1 MTHRSQFFGHR
12 GIGCGFENNYY
23 SPYSCGNYIDSQ
35 YPYMFGNPINDYCG
49 DQLDYQQGRIA
60 QLQDQNMQLTGG
72 LMYIL
77 TNLLNILLN
86 KCNQQNQQ
94 AQPGNS
100 PVQNT
105 TPATTQSTQPVAT
118 QPAESKKEPAKTE
131 NVKKTNK
138 TNNVNKTKSSSKS
151 SPAMKNITAE
161 CGTLFYHK
169 DNKIYKLSGW
179 NNDGKTVTLTFEED
193 ELSEQLNKLPYSTK
207 DSFVTVTITQEEA
220 IALQVKMDEQQKEIN
235 KGLGKPS

>member
-1 MTHRSQFFGHR
+1 MTHFSQFFGHR

-86 KCNQQNQQ
+86 KSNQQNQQ

-100 PVQNT
+100 SVQNT
-105 TPATTQSTQPVAT
+105 TPATAQSTQPATT
-118 QPAESKKEPAKTE
+118 QPAESKTKTEPAKTE
-131 NVKKTNK
+131 NVK
-138 TNNVNKTKSSSKS
+138 KTKSSSKS
-151 SPAMKNITAE
+151 SPAMQNITAE

-169 DNKIYKLSGW
+169 DNKIYKLSSFK
-179 NNDGKTVTLTFEED
+179 NDGKKVTLTFEED

-207 DSFVTVTITQEEA
+207 DSFVTVTITPEEA